1 LIDWLLFNVQ
11 RAIFSYIQDEHSLK
25 SYFILNEDENNPM
38 KDIPVQF
45 CGEFDKIPI
54 HSDTV

>member
-1 LIDWLLFNVQ
+1 MIIKLHI
-11 RAIFSYIQDEHSLK
+11 IQSLN